1 MESFQMTAEQ
11 WQQKSQLYKSEL
23 LTDLL
28 QFLSIPSVLD
38 KTTANVQQPFGA
50 GIEIALQFLV
60 DMGRRDG
67 FKVERVADNMVV
79 VIDYGPEDATETF
92 GVLSHVDVVPGGDAW
107 TITLPFSP
115 KVIGNRLYGRG
126 SHDMKADLIAS
137 YYALKQLKD
146 AGFQPRKKIRLI
158 FGSDE
163 ESDWR
168 DMRAY
173 LDQVGEPTLG
183 FSPDGAFPVVPGEKG
198 VLTLSIQFKGT
209 TLGEWKLHRFQ
220 SGERDNVVPGTAIA
234 DVELPDGVDTNGF
247 LAAYE
252 RYLKDTL
259 MISGIGQYDDGH
271 IILTLYGKSVHGAYP
286 EDGLNAATYLANFLL
301 NYNFDDQ
308 AHGFLEF
315 LGLTNHKNVFGE
327 KLGLI
332 YHDDI
337 MGDLTVNVGKI
348 LFQANADS
356 EIRINFRYP
365 MGITETAILTQVQR
379 HMGSLNAKIFK
390 QEAFGTHP
398 HMVDLSDP
406 IMTVLADV
414 YAQHT
419 HTQKTY
425 KISNG
430 GSYARLLKRGVAFG
444 GQFPD
449 VPVMSHQPNEYVL
462 VDNIPKTQAIFAQV
476 MYEMTR

>member
-1 MESFQMTAEQ
+1 M
-11 WQQKSQLYKSEL
+11 
-23 LTDLL
+23 
-28 QFLSIPSVLD
+28 
-38 KTTANVQQPFGA
+38 
-50 GIEIALQFLV
+50 
-60 DMGRRDG
+60 
-67 FKVERVADNMVV
+67 
-79 VIDYGPEDATETF
+79 
-92 GVLSHVDVVPGGDAW
+92 
-107 TITLPFSP
+107 
-115 KVIGNRLYGRG
+115 
-126 SHDMKADLIAS
+126 
-137 YYALKQLKD
+137 
-146 AGFQPRKKIRLI
+146 I

-183 FSPDGAFPVVPGEKG
+183 FSPDGAFPFVPGEKG
-198 VLTLSIQFKGT
+198 FLTLSIQFQGT
-209 TLGEWKLHRFQ
+209 TLGAWKLHRFQ
-220 SGERDNVVPGTAIA
+220 SGKRDNIVPGTAVA
-234 DVELPDGVDTNGF
+234 DVELPEGVDINGF

-271 IILTLYGKSVHGAYP
+271 IILTLYGKSVHGTYP
-286 EDGLNAATYLANFLL
+286 EDGLNAATYLAHFLL

-315 LGLTNHKNVFGE
+315 LGLTNYKNVFSE
-327 KLGLI
+327 KLGLV

-398 HMVDLSDP
+398 HMVDLGHP
-406 IMTVLADV
+406 IVTVLADV

-462 VDNIPKTQAIFAQV
+462 VDNIPKIQAIFAQV
-476 MYEMTR
+476 MYEVTR

>member
-50 GIEIALQFLV
+50 GIKTALQFLV

-220 SGERDNVVPGTAIA
+220 SG
-234 DVELPDGVDTNGF
+234 
-247 LAAYE
+247 
-252 RYLKDTL
+252 
-259 MISGIGQYDDGH
+259 
-271 IILTLYGKSVHGAYP
+271 
-286 EDGLNAATYLANFLL
+286 
-301 NYNFDDQ
+301 
-308 AHGFLEF
+308 
-315 LGLTNHKNVFGE
+315 
-327 KLGLI
+327 
-332 YHDDI
+332 
-337 MGDLTVNVGKI
+337 
-348 LFQANADS
+348 
-356 EIRINFRYP
+356 
-365 MGITETAILTQVQR
+365 
-379 HMGSLNAKIFK
+379 
-390 QEAFGTHP
+390 
-398 HMVDLSDP
+398 
-406 IMTVLADV
+406 
-414 YAQHT
+414 
-419 HTQKTY
+419 
-425 KISNG
+425 
-430 GSYARLLKRGVAFG
+430 
-444 GQFPD
+444 
-449 VPVMSHQPNEYVL
+449 
-462 VDNIPKTQAIFAQV
+462 
-476 MYEMTR
+476 